1 MQSLTVS
8 KREPK
13 RSRVFL
19 EASVDGGGGPVS
31 ARVLDISRSGALLQS
46 EAPVVAG
53 TEIRLICG
61 GTHVDA
67 RVAWAE
73 SGSFGLEFTTP
84 LLLGKL
90 VDESGVK
97 LRVSAPRAYRASD
110 LDLHL

>member
-1 MQSLTVS
+1 VQSLTIR

-19 EASVDGGGGPVS
+19 QASVDAGSGPVP

-46 EAPVVAG
+46 EALVVEG

-61 GTHVDA
+61 ETHVDA

-73 SGSFGLEFTTP
+73 PGSIGLEFVTP

-90 VDESGVK
+90 VDPSGAK
-97 LRVSAPRAYRASD
+97 LRVSAPRTYRASD
-110 LDLHL
+110 LDLLA

>member
-1 MQSLTVS
+1 MQSLTVK

-19 EASVDGGGGPVS
+19 LASVDAGSGPVE

-46 EAPVVAG
+46 NALVVEG
-53 TEIRLICG
+53 TEIRLVCG
-61 GTHVDA
+61 ETHVDA

-73 SGSFGLEFTTP
+73 SGCFGLEFTTP

-90 VDESGVK
+90 VEQTGAK
-97 LRVSAPRAYRASD
+97 LRVSAPRYYRASD
-110 LDLHL
+110 LDLLV